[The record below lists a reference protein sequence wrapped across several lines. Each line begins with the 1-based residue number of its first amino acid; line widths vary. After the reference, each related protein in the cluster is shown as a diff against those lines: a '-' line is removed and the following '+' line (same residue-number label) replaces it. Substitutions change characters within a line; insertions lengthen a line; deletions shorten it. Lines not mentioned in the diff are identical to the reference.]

1 MATAHEPVAAGTH
14 LPRPAAPALLRW
26 APALTLAAFA
36 APIAAGLAGT
46 ALPAFG
52 WLPSIGGH
60 TLGFEPWQRLF
71 TQPGFGTSLTTTLIT
86 GWAATLLAVWVAL
99 GWTLLIHHRPWA
111 RRLARGVAPLLA
123 TPHSAIAIG
132 FAFLIAPSGWLLRW
146 VSPGLTGLELPPDV
160 STVGHASG
168 WPLVAALLLK
178 EVPYLMLMALS
189 ALNQVD
195 ARGQLAAA
203 RALGYGPATAAL
215 KVVLPQIYP
224 QLRLPIYAVL
234 AFSLTVVDV
243 ALVLGPDHPPT
254 LAVLAVRWFTD
265 PDVSLYFPAA
275 AAAMLLL
282 AVVAASIGLWH
293 GAERLLARWGHGW
306 LQRGERGSVL
316 AALGG
321 AAGRSV
327 PVLLALAALA
337 ILGMAL
343 WSVAAQW
350 RYPEALPTAWT
361 LAHWQRQAQAVAGP
375 LAATLSVGAAA
386 TLIALA
392 LSVACLENE
401 ARLRQGRGPLRASIH
416 TRERPQAPAQALS
429 HHLHDRAQARSPLY
443 WPLYLP
449 LLVPQVAFLFG
460 AQVLLVRAGLDGTGP
475 AVVWAHLIFVLP
487 YLFLSLADPWRA
499 YDERYT
505 RSALSLGASRWRVFW
520 RVKLPILLR
529 PVLVAT
535 AVAFAVSVALYLPT
549 LFAGAGRVATLTT
562 EAVTLSAGADRRVI
576 GVWALLQ
583 ALLPLVAYAL
593 ALALPRLAQPHR
605 RGWA

>member
-71 TQPGFGTSLTTTLIT
+71 TQPGFGTSLTTTLVT

-99 GWTLLIHHRPWA
+99 GWALLIHHRPSA

-146 VSPGLTGLELPPDV
+146 VSPGLTGFELPPDV

-224 QLRLPIYAVL
+224 QLRLPVYAVL

-316 AALGG
+316 AALGS

-401 ARLRQGRGPLRASIH
+401 ARQRRSRGHATANPS
-416 TRERPQAPAQALS
+416 T
-429 HHLHDRAQARSPLY
+429 LY

-529 PVLVAT
+529 PTLVAA

-605 RGWA
+605 REWA